1 MKCYNISNYQTW
13 HGRWA
18 PNAEHSASKSSL
30 RSVCATALTSPSLN
44 TWSDLI
50 AQTFQHASWM
60 FHGCF
65 PTNLLWHLPLHIFK
79 SIPSAAC
86 ASSSRLMLPEPSL
99 SKTLW
104 HSWHEATRDV
114 MSNTAY
120 TERFRWPLALVHSL
134 QPEGGPTHVLRNVFF
149 PVSWIGGFK
158 FVEWNLRSGSLS
170 SLWTGMKKIGTLLD
184 PRFNFQRFCETVD
197 FLTLPG
203 STSWLVSLPKFK
215 TKRFRKT
222 VIFKLRVTSRR
233 RKAVK
238 RFFFRGGE
246 VHFAFQIM
254 PPLKSSKINLI
265 SLSERGTLEKY
276 PGCPPKKSQS
286 IPKPLIDLSRVAAK
300 NSV

>member
-1 MKCYNISNYQTW
+1 MLPICCTGIWDDDAFQITQIKPPKHLLATKLKTVWLINHNKLNTNDLNSKINENIYNYDYDMLYYTISNHQTW

-114 MSNTAY
+114 MSNTA
-120 TERFRWPLALVHSL
+120 W
-134 QPEGGPTHVLRNVFF
+134 
-149 PVSWIGGFK
+149 
-158 FVEWNLRSGSLS
+158 
-170 SLWTGMKKIGTLLD
+170 
-184 PRFNFQRFCETVD
+184 
-197 FLTLPG
+197 
-203 STSWLVSLPKFK
+203 
-215 TKRFRKT
+215 
-222 VIFKLRVTSRR
+222 
-233 RKAVK
+233 
-238 RFFFRGGE
+238 E
-246 VHFAFQIM
+246 V
-254 PPLKSSKINLI
+254 
-265 SLSERGTLEKY
+265 
-276 PGCPPKKSQS
+276 
-286 IPKPLIDLSRVAAK
+286 
-300 NSV
+300 

>member
-120 TERFRWPLALVHSL
+120 TERFRWPLALVPLSPAWRRPNTRPP
-134 QPEGGPTHVLRNVFF
+134 QCIFF
-149 PVSWIGGFK
+149 LSAGLVAS
-158 FVEWNLRSGSLS
+158 NLLNE
-170 SLWTGMKKIGTLLD
+170 TLGQEAFQAFGQVWRKLELYSIHAST
-184 PRFNFQRFCETVD
+184 FNAFGETVD
-197 FLTLPG
+197 FLTLLV

-222 VIFKLRVTSRR
+222 VIFKLRVHLKKAKSSQKIFLSRR
-233 RKAVK
+233 R
-238 RFFFRGGE
+238 G
-246 VHFAFQIM
+246 AFCF
-254 PPLKSSKINLI
+254 PDNASSQKLQN
-265 SLSERGTLEKY
+265 
-276 PGCPPKKSQS
+276 
-286 IPKPLIDLSRVAAK
+286 
-300 NSV
+300 